1 MTTTFDAIIIGSGQ
15 GGTPLSKKL
24 AQAGWR
30 TALVEKKFIGGTC
43 VNVGCTPTK
52 SMVASAR
59 MAFLA
64 ATSKRLGIIIP
75 EFTVD
80 LPAIVK
86 RKNEIV
92 SRFRNGAQKALG
104 ATNGLT
110 LFFGAACFTGANEI
124 EIVTETGNKEKLC
137 AKYI

>member
-1 MTTTFDAIIIGSGQ
+1 MNTFDAIVIGSGQ
-15 GGTPLSKKL
+15 GGTPLSKRL
-24 AQAGWR
+24 ANAGWR

-64 ATSKRLGIIIP
+64 GTGKKLGIRIP
-75 EFTVD
+75 EFGVD
-80 LPAIVK
+80 LPAIVN

-92 SRFRNGAQKALG
+92 SQFRNGAQKALA
-104 ATNGLT
+104 ATAGLT
-110 LFFGAACFTGANEI
+110 
-124 EIVTETGNKEKLC
+124 
-137 AKYI
+137 